1 VAKQPF
7 RGEALCH
14 DWEALKIAAQER
26 ELAYEFDGHEVHVWL
41 GRPQTGDRCGCGART
56 WT

>member
-1 VAKQPF
+1 VAKQAS

-14 DWEALKIAAQER
+14 DWEALKSAAQER

-41 GRPQTGDRCGCGART
+41 GRPQPGDRCGCGART